1 MLRWLV
7 VKNFVHFESE
17 TKLDFKDGPNF
28 LIGRNSTGKSALLE
42 LIRRCL
48 SDELNATKT
57 SSLCDDTNP
66 AYAFC
71 LYENGGKWKE
81 DNEFKSLLI
90 GIFVEQSKGPQE
102 HDIYKVAIV
111 DSGTGEY
118 TIFAKHTTGNETSRH
133 IGPILST
140 EVSFLGNIPS
150 GDYYN
155 KVINKV
161 KETEDVDRAKNSSGP
176 NPGANID
183 ALLENMIPQFAAT
196 MPHRGISPVMVSSS
210 IVHHDAEDL
219 CKKTCKKANCLKELL
234 CDKENINVDLAN
246 WIFQMICSDK
256 YQFHINENTG
266 EINFTSH
273 GRPLPLIRVP
283 EGVFEAKQLSLLLA
297 HKGIKTLL
305 LEEPFRGMH
314 NEMVKKFTT
323 LVLQGITDK
332 VVVIVSHAQ
341 GFISPWSLRRTYICR
356 KYVSDREKVVHDVK
370 KFPESFSKY
379 GECTEMKTVLFAS
392 YVVFVE
398 GETDKIILEALF
410 NQILRDEGHSHDYLS
425 SQSTGQIG
433 ELLVWL
439 SQNHKMS
446 KKQVKNALSQVEIV
460 KLHGDKSGHC
470 KHKFCD
476 DLGICN
482 VLLLDKNAI
491 LATTTPSPLK
501 EQATLTMKNS
511 TAIKENATSS
521 SATPSTLKKKATS
534 TTTTSSAMKKKT
546 NLTTTT
552 SSAFTEKAAFTTTTS
567 SANKDKAALS
577 TTTYCLKEIY
587 IGKRQ
592 LPGNLINLNI
602 QENKD
607 WNEKYKDIKSFLAD
621 DGIYVWKAGDIED
634 VMLSSVNPDNSI
646 FTEIG
651 LDKLNGKDKKEH
663 RKKWKSELKTKETE
677 KVEALALAT
686 IDCDLKKSEIAAFVA
701 FVVQKCTV

>member
-7 VKNFVHFESE
+7 VKNFVHFENE
-17 TKLDFKDGPNF
+17 TKLDFKHGPNF
-28 LIGRNSTGKSALLE
+28 LIGRNSTGKSVLLE

-48 SDELNATKT
+48 SDKLNATKT
-57 SSLCDDTNP
+57 SSLCDDNNP

-71 LYENGGKWKE
+71 LYENGEKRNE
-81 DNEFKSLLI
+81 NEFKSLLI
-90 GIFVEQSKGPQE
+90 GLFVEKSKGNHE
-102 HDIYKVAIV
+102 HDIYKVAVV
-111 DSGTGEY
+111 DTGAAEY
-118 TIFAKHTTGNETSRH
+118 TIFAKHTTENETSWH
-133 IGPILST
+133 IGPIIST
-140 EVSFLGNIPS
+140 DVSFLNNIPS
-150 GDYYN
+150 WDYYN
-155 KVINKV
+155 KVIDIV
-161 KETEDVDRAKNSSGP
+161 KKSEDEHAKNTSWTNSGTT
-176 NPGANID
+176 ID
-183 ALLENMIPQFAAT
+183 DLLEDMMPQFAAT

-219 CKKTCKKANCLKELL
+219 CKTTFQKANCFKELL
-234 CDKENINVDLAN
+234 YNKENINVDLAN

-297 HKGIKTLL
+297 HKRIKTLL

-314 NEMVKKFTT
+314 NEMVKKFTA

-341 GFISPWSLRRTYICR
+341 GFISPWSLRRTYISR
-356 KYVSDREKVVHDVK
+356 KYLSDREKVVHDVK
-370 KFPESFSKY
+370 KFPESLSKY
-379 GECTEMKTVLFAS
+379 GECAEMKTVLFAS

-410 NQILRDEGHSHDYLS
+410 NQILRDEGQSHDDKS

-446 KKQVKNALSQVEIV
+446 KKQVNYALSQMEIV

-491 LATTTPSPLK
+491 LATTTPPPLK
-501 EQATLTMKNS
+501 EQATLTMKNPS
-511 TAIKENATSS
+511 SIKENATSS
-521 SATPSTLKKKATS
+521 PATPSALKKKTTS
-534 TTTTSSAMKKKT
+534 TTTTSSAMKKRT
-546 NLTTTT
+546 DLTTTT
-552 SSAFTEKAAFTTTTS
+552 SSAFTEKAALTTTTS
-567 SANKDKAALS
+567 SANRDKTTTS
-577 TTTYCLKEIY
+577 TTTYVLKEIY

-592 LPGNLINLNI
+592 LPYNLINLKI
-602 QENKD
+602 QGNKD
-607 WNEKYKDIKSFLAD
+607 WNQKYKDIKNFLAD

-634 VMLSSVNPDNSI
+634 VMLSSVDKDSSI
-646 FTEIG
+646 FTQMG
-651 LDKLNGKDKKEH
+651 LDKLNGKEH
-663 RKKWKSELKTKETE
+663 RKKWKSELKAKDTE

-686 IDCDLKKSEIAAFVA
+686 IDCDLNKSEIAAFVA